1 MGLLDRLRKL
11 RHTDW
16 AFGVALKKLT
26 QDPYREPSHEEKV
39 AKMATEFPF
48 SFSQIQY
55 AYENLDQNEAITRA
69 LLRLCVTTQMDVDAT
84 VPIIRALIREHGIRK
99 VEDVASSEGF
109 FSILN

>member
-1 MGLLDRLRKL
+1 MGLLDRLRKQL
-11 RHTDW
+11 R
-16 AFGVALKKLT
+16 AERSISVALKKLT

-48 SFSQIQY
+48 SFWQIQY

-84 VPIIRALIREHGIRK
+84 VPIIRALIREHGTRK
-99 VEDVASSEGF
+99 VEDVASSGGF